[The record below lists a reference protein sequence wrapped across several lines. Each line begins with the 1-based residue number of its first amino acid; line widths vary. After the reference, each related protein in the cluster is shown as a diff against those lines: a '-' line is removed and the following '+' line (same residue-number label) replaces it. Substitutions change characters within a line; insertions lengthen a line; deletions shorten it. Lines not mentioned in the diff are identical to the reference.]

1 MAKLSKTAERR
12 HAQACQLVNLPRD
25 LTEDERW
32 FVLTHW
38 QESSTTANGLQG
50 AFFTPEGLARD
61 MSLEVGG
68 DRIIDL
74 GAGIGRLAWHNRDL
88 FGRWPHPAPE
98 FLCVERNPA
107 YVRVGRKVLPEA
119 TWLCADI
126 LDLPDLANQLG
137 GVFDCAISNPPF
149 GPRPRHRN
157 APGYT
162 GRRFEYHTIAVAA
175 GLARRGVFIVP
186 QTSAPFHYSG
196 QPNFEHDR
204 GDAEYA
210 RFTAG
215 TGITLT
221 ATCGIDTSVYDGQWR
236 GVSPRVEVVK
246 ANFLERCSVTQPGS
260 GAARRAENAGGDQL
274 ALLSL

>member
-1 MAKLSKTAERR
+1 VAKLSKIEERR
-12 HAQACQLVNLPRD
+12 HAQACQLVDLPRD

-32 FVLTHW
+32 FVLRHW

-50 AFFTPEGLARD
+50 AFFTPEGLAGD

-74 GAGIGRLAWHNRDL
+74 GAGIGRLAWHNREL

-126 LDLPDLANQLG
+126 LDLPDLADQLG

-149 GPRPRHRN
+149 GPLPRHRN

-162 GRRFEYHTIAVAA
+162 GRRFEYHTIAIAA
-175 GLARRGVFIVP
+175 RLAHRGVFIVP
-186 QTSAPFHYSG
+186 QTSAPFRYSG
-196 QPNFEHDR
+196 RPNFEPDQ
-204 GDAEYA
+204 GDTEYA

-221 ATCGIDTSVYDGQWR
+221 ATCGIDTSSYDHQWR
-236 GVSPRVEVVK
+236 GVSPRVEIVK
-246 ANFLERCSVTQPGS
+246 ADFRQHVAATATPGTRARS
-260 GAARRAENAGGDQL
+260 AARDWGDQL
-274 ALLSL
+274 TLLSL